1 MEFRFPYLIHQDRA
15 RVVTDD
21 IHDSRGDPSPNSV
34 TIVKTCNCW
43 GDKSFR
49 TKFCRSGNTDLG
61 KPSLIPC
68 DLVVYI
74 EVCRVIL
81 IFVCKCVGDVGKCI
95 KVRSGSPPSLQLV
108 QVGTCRGVGIFSW
121 CGGPE
126 VYSRSEGLLKLKRGV
141 NLICIF
147 DRTNTANLSGL
158 INIVRILRIISICLR
173 KLAVDKYLDISI
185 SVVANFHKVIG
196 ARW

>member
-1 MEFRFPYLIHQDRA
+1 MNGILGKRLKYIVINIGGPTRVDLHTCIAIRSNCRDKRPHLVDLVYIISCVSWMEFRIPYLIHQDRA
-15 RVVTDD
+15 RIVTDD

-43 GDKSFR
+43 RDKSLR
-49 TKFCRSGNTDLG
+49 TKFCRSSNTDLR

-95 KVRSGSPPSLQLV
+95 
-108 QVGTCRGVGIFSW
+108 
-121 CGGPE
+121 E
-126 VYSRSEGLLKLKRGV
+126 V
-141 NLICIF
+141 
-147 DRTNTANLSGL
+147 
-158 INIVRILRIISICLR
+158 
-173 KLAVDKYLDISI
+173 
-185 SVVANFHKVIG
+185 
-196 ARW
+196 